1 MGASINFEE
10 LSQPLV
16 SSSHQQHSSGHSTM
30 AMHTQDNDLQER
42 GSSLLTSPNLSE
54 SNKNLVMALGLK
66 EVYKRM
72 AENHKFHIDVVQEVA
87 ASQQCLEDVDK
98 VLYRMRKAAEHK
110 YAHIMKEEEEEDAKD

>member
-1 MGASINFEE
+1 MNPEE
-10 LSQPLV
+10 LSHPLV
-16 SSSHQQHSSGHSTM
+16 SSSHQQHSSEYSTM
-30 AMHTQDNDLQER
+30 ATHTQHNDLQER

>member
-1 MGASINFEE
+1 MNLEE
-10 LSQPLV
+10 LSHPLL
-16 SSSHQQHSSGHSTM
+16 SSPHQQHSFEHSTM
-30 AMHTQDNDLQER
+30 ATHTQHLQER

-87 ASQQCLEDVDK
+87 ASQRCLEDVDK
-98 VLYRMRKAAEHK
+98 ILYRVRKAAEHE
-110 YAHIMKEEEEEDAKD
+110 YACIMKQEEEEDAKD